1 MNAYFDFVIEKL
13 FFFFFFLGIADG
25 SKSYDTHEPQPSNY
39 SDGDEAGESYQS
51 CSKYKMLCVDF
62 LKFIVMQFLY

>member
-1 MNAYFDFVIEKL
+1 MLTSTLLLRNC
-13 FFFFFFLGIADG
+13 FFFVFFLGIADG

>member
-1 MNAYFDFVIEKL
+1 MLTSTLLLRNC
-13 FFFFFFLGIADG
+13 FFFGFFLGIADG

-62 LKFIVMQFLY
+62 FKFIVMQFLY